1 MDGSFWLIA
10 GVDIYRVV
18 VVQIEVVVVTI
29 ASGDWSVGNVG
40 LPAWLISKYIAF
52 VGWLFPFYVY

>member
-10 GVDIYRVV
+10 GVEIYRLV

-40 LPAWLISKYIAF
+40 LPA
-52 VGWLFPFYVY
+52 